1 MKRTIKSFTLIELL
15 VVIVIIGILAGVII
29 VSTSSSINSAKNA
42 KMVAELSNLS
52 KSFEGYS
59 HYYVGSLCIEDTVN
73 NPNFLSYYGL
83 TTVPKH
89 DGYIAGQTALT
100 TNNCYLYFS
109 DGKEYSIRTPSV
121 GNKGYLIQESRTQK
135 TQNLQTSCDAGWI
148 PFGNRCIMQYEA
160 KCSNGGGNTATDGGY
175 PWSSC
180 TETVVSASAG
190 EPITNITQIQAKA
203 ACESIG
209 AHLITNAEWMSLARD
224 IEQVKENWTGGALGS
239 GVLKRGNVGDS
250 LAGDYD
256 GANPEV
262 GVTND
267 LAKLKLSN
275 GKEIYHLSG
284 NVYEWVDDKISCG
297 TTTCP
302 NTLMPYDS
310 TPASEWIEYANVSTW
325 GKYSKAEL
333 SPLTYFTGSL
343 GVGRLYTDNNASAG
357 PSDTY
362 THAFLRSLSWGS
374 TSYAGVFALYL
385 NSSPA
390 DSNSS
395 IGFRCAR

>member
-29 VSTSSSINSAKNA
+29 VSTTSSISSAKNA

-59 HYYVGSLCIEDTVN
+59 HYYVGSLCIEDTSSN
-73 NPNFLSYYGL
+73 AAFLSYYDL
-83 TTVPKH
+83 TTYPKH
-89 DGYIAGQTALT
+89 DGYVAGQTALT

-121 GNKGYLIQESRTQK
+121 GSKGYLIQESRTQK
-135 TQNLQTSCDAGWI
+135 TQDLQTSCDAGFI

-160 KCSNGGGNTATDGGY
+160 KCSNGGGDTATDGGY

-180 TETVVSASAG
+180 TSAGGTVVSASAG

-224 IEQVKENWTGGALGS
+224 IEQVVSNYVDVS
-239 GVLKRGNVGDS
+239 GTSTLKRGNVGLLDAAS
-250 LAGDYD
+250 YD

-262 GVTND
+262 GVVD
-267 LAKLKLSN
+267 AKAKLKLSN

-284 NVYEWVDDKISCG
+284 NVYEWVDETKFTSELPNYAEAWREFNAITYTSKTPYLIVG
-297 TTTCP
+297 PLSTSLTTG
-302 NTLMPYDS
+302 
-310 TPASEWIEYANVSTW
+310 A
-325 GKYSKAEL
+325 
-333 SPLTYFTGSL
+333 L
-343 GVGRLYTDNNASAG
+343 GFGRIYTDNGAAH
-357 PSDTY
+357 PSGDV
-362 THAFLRSLSWGS
+362 HAFRRGEAWGGAS
-374 TSYAGVFALYL
+374 CAGVFALNLDY
-385 NSSPA
+385 SP
-390 DSNSS
+390 SYSISS